1 MEDGSIFKNE
11 PLIID
16 DVVKGFLTYK
26 IPKRL
31 SNTLVM
37 YVVSCFRER
46 RTKIHVANFSF
57 NIIDSGIESA
67 VAKEID
73 VKLVDDAITRILK
86 DNATDLLS
94 KDFKEKIDKD
104 VISYIEKNESRF
116 KGVKGDKG
124 EPGQPGAKGETGKKE
139 NKAHPVKRYC
149 SINQS

>member
-1 MEDGSIFKNE
+1 
-11 PLIID
+11 
-16 DVVKGFLTYK
+16 
-26 IPKRL
+26 
-31 SNTLVM
+31 M

-94 KDFKEKIDKD
+94 K
-104 VISYIEKNESRF
+104 RL
-116 KGVKGDKG
+116 
-124 EPGQPGAKGETGKKE
+124 
-139 NKAHPVKRYC
+139 
-149 SINQS
+149 